1 MKDVRCAVQ
10 AHFYI
15 SVPDDATAD
24 EIENALSIRIADIEY
39 IAQDAIAIDE
49 YDWSVCDDV

>member
-1 MKDVRCAVQ
+1 MKDVRCTIQ

-15 SVPDDATAD
+15 SVPDNATAD
-24 EIENALSIRIADIEY
+24 EIEDALSIYISDIEY

-49 YDWSVCDDV
+49 YDWSVCDNV